1 MASSFDWDTFYS
13 TSLVTAGVTDDD
25 LPHDP
30 DGPGPDQRWSTWPE
44 TAHTLDRGPQPFPDW
59 VVQHEGAIDTELGVL
74 KTGKEADAFLIERA
88 LPPDLRTG
96 APGEAALMVAKRYR
110 TDEHTSFHRSVQ
122 YTEGRRVTDSR
133 EGRAIARGSAFGK
146 RAAAGQWARAE
157 FDTLARLHAA
167 GLAVPYPVQ
176 IQGTE
181 VCMEFIGV
189 GGPGAG
195 SGLDVVGGAD
205 AASGPDSSSGPGPV
219 RKPGEHGAPAT
230 PVAGPRLHERRPSA
244 ERAAQWTREL
254 RGFVLRL
261 AEMGLVHG
269 DLSAYNVLVDP
280 RSADERLV
288 VIDVPQVI
296 DLIANPN
303 GPDFLRRDCE
313 NVCTWLRAHGADP
326 RGANAE
332 EWWTEAMERRG

>member
-1 MASSFDWDTFYS
+1 MAPSFDRDTFYT

-25 LPHDP
+25 LPCDP
-30 DGPGPDQRWSTWPE
+30 DEPGPDQRWSTWPE
-44 TAHTLDRGPQPFPDW
+44 TAHTLDRGPQPFPAW

-74 KTGKEADAFLIERA
+74 KTGKEADAFLLERA
-88 LPPDLRTG
+88 LPAAHRTG

-110 TDEHTSFHRSVQ
+110 ADEHTSFHRSAQ

-157 FDTLARLHAA
+157 FDTLSRLHAA

-181 VCMEFIGV
+181 VCMEFIGLV
-189 GGPGAG
+189 GATGQ
-195 SGLDVVGGAD
+195 
-205 AASGPDSSSGPGPV
+205 PV
-219 RKPGEHGAPAT
+219 T
-230 PVAGPRLHERRPSA
+230 PVAGPRLHERRPSS
-244 ERAAQWTREL
+244 ELAAQWAQEL
-254 RGFVLRL
+254 RDFVLRL
-261 AEMGLVHG
+261 AELGLVHG

-280 RSADERLV
+280 RSEDERLV

-296 DLIANPN
+296 DLVANPN

-313 NVCTWLRAHGADP
+313 NVCTWLRAHGAAPHAAD
-326 RGANAE
+326 AE
-332 EWWTEAMERRG
+332 EWWIEAMERRG